1 MRAGWNG
8 TAAPWREPD
17 PAVSRGKVLRV
28 TAKGQKA
35 QQKCGRLLA
44 AAEASWRTRYGAVAL
59 DDLRAALEPLV
70 GDGTLASSPL
80 VRGLE
85 PYPDNWRA
93 AVRQSPDTLPHYPM
107 VLHRGGVP
115 GRQLTAHESGAR
127 RMWQA

>member
-1 MRAGWNG
+1 MCGLAGTTRLRAS
-8 TAAPWREPD
+8 TEPD
-17 PAVSRGKVLRV
+17 PAVSRGKVLRL
-28 TAKGQKA
+28 TAKGLKA

-44 AAEASWRTRYGAVAL
+44 ASRGVVEIDATEPSPV

-93 AVRQSPDTLPHYPM
+93 AVAPAPATLPHYPM
-107 VLHRGGVP
+107 VLHRGGYP
-115 GRQLTAHESGAR
+115 DGS
-127 RMWQA
+127 